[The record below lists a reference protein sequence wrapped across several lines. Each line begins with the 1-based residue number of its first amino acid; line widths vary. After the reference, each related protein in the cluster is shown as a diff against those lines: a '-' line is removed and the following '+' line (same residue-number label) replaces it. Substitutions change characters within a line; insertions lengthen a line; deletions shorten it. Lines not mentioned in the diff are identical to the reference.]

1 MSMKESKKGCDKV
14 ATNGTTNWRRPCDM
28 ATWTTFE
35 PKDMLGKYLTSDV
48 VNNYTDDY
56 VDEDGN
62 VVSVERHNVIKKRG
76 EIDQEKLQEIMFAI
90 QAGDISYVE
99 VSDEDVREMTLDTP
113 EWFTTYLV
121 EMRWFSDGR
130 NMKERFAVRART
142 IQQAI
147 QIAAEFG
154 QMYRGFEGRIR
165 ATRVTQLNVNIVP
178 DDDMCIPVE
187 DRTPE
192 YVRKDYFKVQVRTV
206 YWEIDHEK
214 QYDSFYV
221 VAAKD
226 VGQAK
231 ERIQLMFDIRE
242 AEAKANHDNSVDDV
256 RSRTVR
262 KAMPFEVDCI
272 VPIQYSK
279 LYR

>member
-1 MSMKESKKGCDKV
+1 MSMKESKNGCDKV
-14 ATNGTTNWRRPCDM
+14 ATNGTTNWRRPCDV
-28 ATWTTFE
+28 ATWTTFD

-48 VNNYTDDY
+48 VNNYIDDY

-62 VVSVERHNVIKKRG
+62 VVSVERHNVITKRG

-121 EMRWFSDGR
+121 EMRWFSYGR

-147 QIAAEFG
+147 QIAA
-154 QMYRGFEGRIR
+154 
-165 ATRVTQLNVNIVP
+165 
-178 DDDMCIPVE
+178 E

-231 ERIQLMFDIRE
+231 ERIQLMFDIRD

-256 RSRTVR
+256 RIRTVR

-279 LYR
+279 LYL